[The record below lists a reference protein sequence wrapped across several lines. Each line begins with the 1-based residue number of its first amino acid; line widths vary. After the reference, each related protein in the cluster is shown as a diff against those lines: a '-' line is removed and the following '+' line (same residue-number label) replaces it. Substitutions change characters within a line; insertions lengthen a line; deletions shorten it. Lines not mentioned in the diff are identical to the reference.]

1 MPSPSVRHIHLA
13 SPLSQHG
20 SRIPCGEVCRG
31 ERKEEKV
38 REAELKPGFVP
49 ENCGVEGGLEAGIR
63 YVSFHRALYQ
73 YMNEMR
79 KGTQTK
85 PARGAARMPG
95 LANAPQ

>member
-13 SPLSQHG
+13 SSLSQHG

-49 ENCGVEGGLEAGIR
+49 ENCGVEGG
-63 YVSFHRALYQ
+63 
-73 YMNEMR
+73 
-79 KGTQTK
+79 
-85 PARGAARMPG
+85 
-95 LANAPQ
+95 